1 MRRGRAITVVLVAL
15 VAAALAAI
23 GTPVASAYQA
33 RGKVLVI
40 ASHENANAGLDSAA
54 ALRSLGF
61 KATLTLAPS
70 APSWQLPNLKA
81 YSSVW
86 SMIGS
91 RGYTGEQLAQ
101 VEEYVSRGGRL
112 YLGGVPIT
120 PETNVNVDQEVARD
134 VLSNSQVRVIAG
146 DWPEETAF
154 NEAALDGISR
164 EPNDLTE
171 MPQATPGEIGGIG
184 IRNVLTHVGKDFSSA
199 AFDEADMVSGKGRLV
214 IYTDEWAN
222 DELPPSLRN
231 AFVENVQDF
240 LEGTPTRVSRTSAQ
254 YVALGDDFASG
265 VGSFEYLPETTGPGG
280 CYRAA
285 NGYAERV
292 ASDDDMS
299 LAFDA
304 CRGATIGSLLGRKGG
319 KEAQLDD
326 VGPSTK
332 AITLSTGWNDLG
344 YGSVIK
350 KCLSTREQRNLSE
363 ECRIAQNAGV
373 EEARGWLDNGR
384 EPGVYEL
391 PGGKKSTNRQYLP
404 SLAELYETIL
414 YQAPEAELVVI
425 GYPKLFD
432 SGVDGRF
439 GPCQVGATAKP
450 KPLYIRA
457 DNAAWMNDQT
467 IALDSQIKRAVELVQ
482 SRTGRAIRYADAS
495 RPFTG
500 HSLCDV
506 DTPWINQRLLEGTKP
521 VVESFQPTIAG
532 QETLREL
539 VESTATGF

>member
-1 MRRGRAITVVLVAL
+1 VAL
-15 VAAALAAI
+15 IVAAAGAAL

-61 KATLTLAPS
+61 KVTLTLAPPAS
-70 APSWQLPNLKA
+70 SWQLPNLKA

-101 VEEYVSRGGRL
+101 VEEYVSKGGRL
-112 YLGGVPIT
+112 YLGGVPIS
-120 PETNVNVDQEVARD
+120 PETNLNVDQEVARD
-134 VLSNSQVRVIAG
+134 VLGNSRISVIG
-146 DWPEETAF
+146 DEGSATSAVYT
-154 NEAALDGISR
+154 AALDGIA
-164 EPNDLTE
+164 EQPNQLVE
-171 MPQATPGEIGGIG
+171 IPQSAPGAVGGIEL
-184 IRNVLTHVGKDFSSA
+184 RNVLTKLVGKIFSSA

-214 IYTDEWAN
+214 IYTDEWSN
-222 DELPPSLRN
+222 SQLPPSLRN

-265 VGSFEYLPETTGPGG
+265 VGSFEYLPETTGRGG

-292 ASDDDMS
+292 SSDDEMS

-304 CRGATIGSLLGRKGG
+304 CRGATIESLLGRKGG
-319 KEAQLDD
+319 KEPQLDD

-350 KCLSTREQRNLSE
+350 KCLSTREQREFSE
-363 ECRIAQNAGV
+363 ECRIAQNAAV
-373 EEARGWLDNGR
+373 EEARAWLDDGR

-391 PGGKKSTNRQYLP
+391 PGGKKSINHQYLP

-414 YQAPEAELVVI
+414 YQAPEAELVVV
-425 GYPKLFD
+425 GYPRLFD
-432 SGVDGRF
+432 SGVEGRF
-439 GPCQVGATAKP
+439 GPCQVGTSAHSRP
-450 KPLYIRA
+450 IYIAA

-482 SRTGRAIRYADAS
+482 SRTGRAIRYADANS
-495 RPFTG
+495 AFTG
-500 HSLCDV
+500 HSLCDL
-506 DTPWINQRLLEGTKP
+506 DTPWINGRLLEGTRP
-521 VVESFQPTIAG
+521 ALESFQPTSAG
-532 QETLREL
+532 QKTLREL
-539 VESTATGF
+539 VESTATEF